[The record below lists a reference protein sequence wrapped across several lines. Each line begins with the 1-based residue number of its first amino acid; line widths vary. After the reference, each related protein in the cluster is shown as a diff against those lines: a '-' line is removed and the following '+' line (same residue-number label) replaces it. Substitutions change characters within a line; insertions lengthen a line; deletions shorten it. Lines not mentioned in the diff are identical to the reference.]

1 MKVHIKPLHGLAVI
15 VLPLLVILF
24 VFCVS
29 DINIFDNPEFWYG
42 YMAYFG
48 TVSLAAVSIWQ
59 TQKSYDISNR
69 MLKIEEDRLLPFVE
83 INREKSSVK
92 EINDKIL
99 KVELCITNYSE
110 YPIHNI
116 YLSNDKLVASTL
128 DKLYKNSEIDNVIYS
143 QLANLPQN
151 QTSEKYILTAI
162 AGLREISITHH
173 KKTGDKIENLHNSEN
188 LYFNVD
194 VDSVSKPI
202 TLFMYMQNVVCD
214 VFEQETKIYIVKRK
228 DGTFFLTMHSKKISL
243 VGKPEDNSNG

>member
-1 MKVHIKPLHGLAVI
+1 MNKFIKVLCSLIIIGLPLVAILI
-15 VLPLLVILF
+15 VLW
-24 VFCVS
+24 VS

-48 TVSLAAVSIWQ
+48 TVSLAVVSIWQ
-59 TQKSYDISNR
+59 TKKSYDVSNR

-116 YLSNDKLVASTL
+116 YLLKDKLEESTL
-128 DKLYKNSEIDNVIYS
+128 GRLYTNNEIDDVICS
-143 QLANLPQN
+143 QLADLTQN
-151 QTSEKYILTAI
+151 KTSEKYILTTI
-162 AGLREISITHH
+162 ASLREISITHH
-173 KKTGDKIENLHNSEN
+173 KKTGDEVENLHNSEC

-194 VDSVSKPI
+194 IESVSKPI
-202 TLFMYMQNVVCD
+202 TLFMYMQNIVRD
-214 VFEQETKIYIVKRK
+214 IFEQETKIYILKRK
-228 DGTFFLTMHSKKISL
+228 DGKFILTMHSKKISL
-243 VGKPEDNSNG
+243 VGKNGG